1 MSCSYSDIA
10 IESFDK
16 KTLQYHPSVIDWKRF
31 RDYVFLVWP
40 HSREDL
46 DFFFNYVNNID
57 STKKNSIYYEGSKRH
72 LRTSGYT
79 T

>member
-16 KTLQYHPSVIDWKRF
+16 KALQYHPSVIDWMRF
-31 RDYVFLVWP
+31 RDNVFLVWP

-46 DFFFNYVNNID
+46 DFFFNYVTI
-57 STKKNSIYYEGSKRH
+57 
-72 LRTSGYT
+72 
-79 T
+79 